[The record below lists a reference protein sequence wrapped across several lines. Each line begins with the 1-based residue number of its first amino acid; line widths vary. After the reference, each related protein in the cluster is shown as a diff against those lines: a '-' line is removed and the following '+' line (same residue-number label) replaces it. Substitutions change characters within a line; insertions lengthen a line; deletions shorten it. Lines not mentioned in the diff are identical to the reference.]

1 MMILEPGK
9 NFQIQKFSIGSE
21 GAPLIVID
29 NLVADPEQLVQLAGQ
44 MSFKDGGRFYPG
56 IRAIAP
62 VEYQRFLLR
71 CLSQVFIKQLQLK
84 ASRLHLELCHYSVVT
99 TRANELAPPQR
110 IPHID
115 SIQNNG
121 FAVVHYLF
129 KGALGG
135 TAFYRH
141 RQTGF
146 EYIDE
151 SRQQQYFQVI
161 EEESRDS
168 RFPAEGYINGDT
180 CFFERIAAQEGVF
193 NRMLIYRKN
202 SLHSGSI
209 EKTFIPDPNP
219 LTGRL
224 SINSFIEVR

>member
-1 MMILEPGK
+1 MESGK
-9 NFQIQKFSIGSE
+9 NFQVQKFSIGRE

-29 NLVADPEQLVQLAGQ
+29 NLVADAEQLVQLAGQ
-44 MSFKDGGRFYPG
+44 MPFTDGGRFYPG

-62 VEYQRFLLR
+62 VEYQRFFLR
-71 CLSQVFIKQLQLK
+71 CVSEVFIQQLQLK
-84 ASRLHLELCHYSVVT
+84 ISGVRLGLCHYSIVT
-99 TRANELAPPQR
+99 TPANELEPPQR

-115 SIQNNG
+115 SVQNSG
-121 FAVVHYLF
+121 FAAVHYLF

-151 SRQQQYFQVI
+151 DRQQQYFQVI
-161 EEESRDS
+161 EEESRDPK
-168 RFPAEGYINGDT
+168 FPTAGYINGDT
-180 CFFERIAAQEGVF
+180 SFFERIAAHEGIF
-193 NRMLIYRKN
+193 NRVLIYKKN

-209 EKTFIPDPNP
+209 EETFIPDPNP

>member
-1 MMILEPGK
+1 MVVEPGK
-9 NFQIQKFSIGSE
+9 NFQVQKFSIGRE

-29 NLVADPEQLVQLAGQ
+29 NLVADPEQLVQMAGQ
-44 MSFKDGGRFYPG
+44 MNFRDGGRFYPG

-62 VEYQRFLLR
+62 AEYQRFLVH
-71 CLSQVFIKQLQLK
+71 CLSQVFIKDLQLK
-84 ASRLHLELCHYSVVT
+84 ASQLRLELCHYSIVT
-99 TRANELAPPQR
+99 TPANELEPPQR

-121 FAVVHYLF
+121 FAAVHYLF
-129 KGALGG
+129 KGTLGG

-151 SRQQQYFQVI
+151 NRQQQYFQVI
-161 EEESRDS
+161 EEESRDP
-168 RFPAEGYINGDT
+168 RFPAAGYINGDT
-180 CFFERIAAQEGVF
+180 SFFERIAAQEGVF
-193 NRMLIYRKN
+193 NRILIYRKN

-224 SINSFIEVR
+224 SINSFIEVL